1 MNQKNDEII
10 QLLEAITPVIINKDV
25 KVLNL
30 TNKKIKINYHLN

>member
-10 QLLEAITPVIINKDV
+10 QLLEAIKPVIINKDV

>member
-10 QLLEAITPVIINKDV
+10 QRLETITPVIINKDI
-25 KVLNL
+25 KVLDL